1 MMSNV
6 TEPEMTLVYTS
17 GDEYPCVRI
26 PSVVACNS
34 GTLLAFAEG
43 RQTRSDHAQNDIV
56 LKRSTDRGRTWG
68 SVQVVAGEG
77 RDSLNDPSSVIDRR
91 TGRIV
96 LHYGRFA
103 EGFHSDSAP
112 PGYDDPHGSRNY
124 VVHSDDEG
132 GTWSAPQEI
141 TRIIKRPDVRGGIAT
156 CGVGIQL
163 RRGPFAGRL
172 AHAAYQFGESK
183 GREAYCVFSDDGGD
197 TWHLGEPAPSGSD
210 RTAEP
215 QVVELADGQVMINAR
230 TSLMV
235 RLVALSEDGGQTFG
249 QMGRNETLIDPE
261 CQASILRYGD
271 PLDGEPSSLLFSNA
285 ATQGTRDTGTVRLSY
300 DEGQTWPVSKLLY
313 AGGFAYSC
321 LVRLDDG
328 SIGCLFEQDN
338 YEHVTFARFSMEWL
352 TGDGQ

>member
-1 MMSNV
+1 MSNV
-6 TEPEMTLVYTS
+6 TEPELTVVHRS
-17 GDEYPCVRI
+17 GDDYPCVRI
-26 PSVVACNS
+26 PSVVACNG

-43 RQTRSDHAQNDIV
+43 RQKRNDHAENDIV
-56 LKRSTDRGRTWG
+56 LKRSTDRGQTWG
-68 SVQVVAGEG
+68 PVQVVASEG
-77 RDSLNDPSSVIDRR
+77 RDSLNDPSAVVDRG

-96 LHYGRFA
+96 LHYSRFA
-103 EGFHSDSAP
+103 EGYHTNSAP
-112 PGYDDPHGSRNY
+112 PGYDDPHASRNY
-124 VVHSDDEG
+124 VVHSDDDG
-132 GTWSAPQEI
+132 ATWSPPQEI

-172 AHAAYQFGESK
+172 VHAAYQFGETQ

-197 TWHLGEPAPSGSD
+197 SWCLGDTAPSGGQLTS
-210 RTAEP
+210 EP
-215 QVVELADGQVMINAR
+215 QVVELADGRVMLNAR
-230 TSLMV
+230 TSLKV
-235 RLVALSEDGGQTFG
+235 RLVGLSEDGGQTFG
-249 QMGRNETLIDPE
+249 QMTRDEALIDPG

-285 ATQGTRDTGTVRLSY
+285 GTQETRDTGTVRVSC
-300 DEGQTWPVSKLLY
+300 DEGQTWPISKLLY

-338 YEHVTFARFSMEWL
+338 YEYVTFVRFSMEWL
-352 TGDGQ
+352 TAAG